1 MEPNKVAPEV
11 TVRPVTPP
19 PQQPVTVDALR
30 TEGSESIVHLQDHSG
45 IPFYCRILLCCE
57 NSKILTDGDDFNL
70 LSGWGSCCHASAK
83 RTGAFLTTLTCACVI
98 FVWNAPA
105 DPGWEAKTFA

>member
-1 MEPNKVAPEV
+1 MELNKVAPEV

-19 PQQPVTVDALR
+19 TPQQPVTVDALR

-45 IPFYCRILLCCE
+45 IPFYCQIL
-57 NSKILTDGDDFNL
+57 LTDGDDFNL